1 MQITITTL
9 GAIIGLTLAII
20 LIIKKVNPAYSLI
33 FGSLVGGL
41 VGGASLSQTVSIMIK
56 GSQSIMPAILRII
69 SAGILAGFL
78 IESGAASSIA
88 KTIIDKLGNKRAIL
102 AIILSTMILTS
113 VGVFI
118 DIAVITVS
126 AVGLAVAKK
135 TNISKTAI
143 LIAMIGGGKA
153 GNVISPNPNAIAVA
167 DAFNLPLTT
176 VMKSGIIPAIV
187 GLIVTIII
195 SNLLIKKG
203 SEIQDNDIKEDNTNL
218 PSFLSSILGPIVAI
232 ILLSLRPI
240 LGINIDPLI
249 ALPVGAIFGV
259 IIMGKTKQLNHYCTV
274 GLAKMSSVAILLIGT
289 GTLSGIIAN
298 SSIKM
303 G

>member
-135 TNISKTAI
+135 QIFQK
-143 LIAMIGGGKA
+143 
-153 GNVISPNPNAIAVA
+153 
-167 DAFNLPLTT
+167 
-176 VMKSGIIPAIV
+176 
-187 GLIVTIII
+187 
-195 SNLLIKKG
+195 LL
-203 SEIQDNDIKEDNTNL
+203 
-218 PSFLSSILGPIVAI
+218 
-232 ILLSLRPI
+232 
-240 LGINIDPLI
+240 
-249 ALPVGAIFGV
+249 
-259 IIMGKTKQLNHYCTV
+259 Y
-274 GLAKMSSVAILLIGT
+274 
-289 GTLSGIIAN
+289 
-298 SSIKM
+298 
-303 G
+303 